1 MCLPLWSWRLVLVS
15 KVFVLVLIHCLENCG
30 LGLAFAMGN
39 MVVGLINISEKVC
52 GLVSLVLGLHV
63 EQTLL

>member
-1 MCLPLWSWRLVLVS
+1 
-15 KVFVLVLIHCLENCG
+15 
-30 LGLAFAMGN
+30 MGN